1 MEEFYITNDGIRLHA
16 KLDRPSGEPGPLAIV
31 LHGLTGHMEEEHIVA
46 VAKAINELGIATLR
60 VELYGHGKSD
70 GDFAEHTLYKW
81 ITNVLAVVDYVKT
94 LNWVEGIYLGG
105 HSQGGLTTMLVA
117 GMRPADFKAIFPL
130 SPAVVLIDAARE
142 GLFFG
147 MPFDPISIP
156 DHMSLGPA
164 SLNGNYFRVAQTL
177 DVDSAI
183 ARYAGP
189 VLLVHGDEDQAVPV
203 TYSIDVAKKYANA
216 KLVIIEGDDHN
227 YHQHLD
233 QVTQAVRDFLTSI
246 EG

>member
-1 MEEFYITNDGIRLHA
+1 MQEFYLDNDGIKLHA
-16 KLDRPSGEPGPLAIV
+16 KLDRPEGIERCPLAIV
-31 LHGLTGHMEEEHIVA
+31 LHGLTGYMEEEHIVA
-46 VAKAINELGIATLR
+46 VSAGLNQVGVATLR
-60 VELYGHGKSD
+60 VELYGHGMSG

-81 ITNVLAVVDYVKT
+81 ITNVLAVIDYAKSLDWPT
-94 LNWVEGIYLGG
+94 ELYLGG

-117 GMRPADFKAIFPL
+117 GMRPDDLKAIFPL
-130 SPAVVLIDAARE
+130 SPAAVLIDAARE

-147 MPFDPISIP
+147 MPFDPHNVP
-156 DHMSLGPA
+156 DHLILGPA

-177 DVDSAI
+177 DVESAI
-183 ARYAGP
+183 ARYTGP

-203 TYSIDVAKKYANA
+203 SYSIDAAKKYANA

-233 QVTQAVRDFLTSI
+233 QAVKAVKEFLASA
-246 EG
+246 